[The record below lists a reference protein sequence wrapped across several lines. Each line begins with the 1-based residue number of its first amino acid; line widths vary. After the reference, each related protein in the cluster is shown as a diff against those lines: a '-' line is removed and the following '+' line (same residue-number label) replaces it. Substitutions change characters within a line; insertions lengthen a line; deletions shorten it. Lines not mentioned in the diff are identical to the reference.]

1 MAYESRGIAA
11 RDQALGGLLV
21 GQRGAV
27 RELRYTMYQQHV
39 RRGARVISMA
49 GGAGQELG
57 PAKAVGASEFRLFDI
72 SPDSVAEASRRMS
85 RSLQSAH
92 VADCWAP
99 DFLDVAARALG
110 ADPRGRFDAVCC
122 NLALHYAWDSPK
134 RASTAV
140 RNAAAFLRPGGVFFG
155 LVSDAEVALE
165 RRDAGARR
173 GEWAL
178 SGDKGWCVR
187 ARFEAGGGYRFN
199 LRDPGVRDQRTG
211 RSWRLFMGEVPLEYG
226 VHSEELKALADA
238 AGFRALCPSWA
249 PALELLRPCTPLDP
263 LNAEIVRTYAA
274 FAFQKRI

>member
-1 MAYESRGIAA
+1 MAYESRGTAA
-11 RDQALGGLLV
+11 PEQALSGLLV
-21 GQRGAV
+21 GQRAAV
-27 RELRYTMYQQHV
+27 RELRYALYKRHV
-39 RRGARVISMA
+39 RRGARVVSMA
-49 GGAGQELG
+49 GGAGQEIG

-72 SPDSVAEASRRMS
+72 SQDSVKEASRRMT
-85 RSLQSAH
+85 RTLQSAH

-122 NLALHYAWDSPK
+122 NLALHYAWASPE

-165 RRDAGARR
+165 RREAACR

-178 SGDKGWCVR
+178 SSDKGWCVR

-226 VHSEELKALADA
+226 VHSEELKILADA
-238 AGFRALCPSWA
+238 AGLRSLRPHWA
-249 PALELLRPCTPLDP
+249 GALELLRPRTLLDP
-263 LNAEIVRTYAA
+263 LNAEIVKTYAA